1 MFAHDK
7 AASVVL
13 DALWEHPDFRA
24 FFYQH
29 GYALS
34 DLGPLVHK
42 VFVPA
47 YLHVKTSLQGGELEL
62 LEAQVADNVLVPLSD
77 RPHFREMWESWDQE
91 TRDAFVREQIE
102 MELAR
107 EMFRRYE
114 MLFMTSYRQAFVAYL
129 GER

>member
-1 MFAHDK
+1 MYVYDK

-13 DALWEHPDFRA
+13 DTLWERPEFRA

-29 GYALS
+29 GYTLSAL
-34 DLGPLVHK
+34 GALVHK

-47 YLHVKTSLQGGELEL
+47 YLHVRESLQGGELEL
-62 LEAQVADNVLVPLSD
+62 LEAQVTDTVLVPLHN
-77 RPHFREMWESWDQE
+77 RPSFREMWESWDQE

-107 EMFRRYE
+107 AMVERHGPLFEQAYRR
-114 MLFMTSYRQAFVAYL
+114 AFEAHL
-129 GER
+129 EGR